1 MADSFIQGSFAFTC
15 SIDEAALI
23 EEAWQHAADLIG
35 NFEPASVSPEF
46 LAIFPPVDLGDQL
59 SGFAAIF
66 DDADFPDFGAE
77 LSACSAEGNPKSC
90 TVSIFSTT
98 DFQPY
103 PIATLI
109 HRCCKASLADRPV
122 GFEWSLT
129 CSRPYRDSFGGGWCA
144 IFADRIE
151 IEMTREALSKAL
163 ANRTLMTR
171 PDPWE
176 DDLVHRADDWKTEVA
191 NDDTRLGYL
200 DWIEARQSIGD

>member
-15 SIDEAALI
+15 SIDEVALI
-23 EEAWQHAADLIG
+23 EEAWQHAADLMG
-35 NFEPASVSPEF
+35 DFEPASVSPEF
-46 LAIFPPVDLGDQL
+46 LAIFPPVDPDDQL

-77 LSACSAEGNPKSC
+77 LSGCNAEEDPKSC

-109 HRCCKASLADRPV
+109 HRCCTASLADRPV

-144 IFADRIE
+144 IFSDRIE

-163 ANRTLMTR
+163 DGRTVTAR
-171 PDPWE
+171 PDPWAG
-176 DDLVHRADDWKTEVA
+176 DPAHPADDWKAEVA

-200 DWIEARQSIGD
+200 DWIKARQSHGD